1 MSTELPPAIQGHATD
16 AGLHQFGTGGSV
28 HGGDPQLF
36 RLQIDTA
43 ALVCHL
49 YKIPDHPA
57 YFKAACERL
66 RVDPPSL
73 ACRDVTAYYY
83 SLLEPCP
90 APDEYCPQLD
100 FDFDKKTIMTAPYAE
115 LVRGCRAPYV
125 CKCSMC
131 TSRGHSKAA
140 GLLLRNVLCCGKV

>member
-1 MSTELPPAIQGHATD
+1 M
-16 AGLHQFGTGGSV
+16 
-28 HGGDPQLF
+28 HGGDPKLF

-57 YFKAACERL
+57 YFKAACEQL

-73 ACRDVTAYYY
+73 ACRDVTEYYY

-115 LVRGCRAPYV
+115 LVRGEAQRV
-125 CKCSMC
+125 GSRLGL
-131 TSRGHSKAA
+131 SRGSGRA
-140 GLLLRNVLCCGKV
+140 GEFVVD